1 MSRLTEYDRRIKQF
15 GAAEET
21 AGALSDISALRMQ
34 AIRKRF
40 EKNQL
45 FFDEIRSL
53 YGIVRASAAQKEA
66 EHVAER
72 VLYIAVTANKRF
84 AGTLARDTVDELARS
99 LAKDERATAF
109 VIGRFGWQYFDTL
122 GLSRRGRQILF
133 AGEGPTP
140 AEFRSLL
147 AHAARY
153 DRVFV
158 LYGRF
163 VNAFRQQVAMEE
175 ISQSPEPVAE
185 GKESYLFEPEVDALL
200 TFFNAQVRYA
210 LLERVMLES
219 ELARMAARFVTM
231 EEASQRAKEF
241 RIREERRRLREATAS
256 TNAALLETYAG
267 SAHWRNDQD
276 HE

>member
-1 MSRLTEYDRRIKQF
+1 MSRLTDYERRIKQYA
-15 GAAEET
+15 AAEDT

-34 AIRKRF
+34 AIRRRF

-45 FFDEIRSL
+45 YFDEVRSL
-53 YGIVRASAAQKEA
+53 YGIVRAGAEQEEA
-66 EHVAER
+66 EQAVKK
-72 VLYIAVTANKRF
+72 VLYIAVTANRRF
-84 AGTLARDTVDELARS
+84 AGTLARDTVDELARA
-99 LAKDERATAF
+99 LQKDESAMAF
-109 VIGRFGWQYFDTL
+109 VIGRLGWQYFDTL

-140 AEFRSLL
+140 AEFASLL

-163 VNAFRQQVAMEE
+163 VNAFRQEVAVEE
-175 ISQSPEPVAE
+175 ISQSPGPVE
-185 GKESYLFEPEVDALL
+185 GKESYFFEPEVQALL

-231 EEASQRAKEF
+231 EESRLRAHGLLT
-241 RIREERRRLREATAS
+241 REERRRMREATAS

-267 SAHWRNDQD
+267 SAHWRIDED

>member
-1 MSRLTEYDRRIKQF
+1 MSRLTDYDRRIKQY
-15 GAAEET
+15 AVAEET

-53 YGIVRASAAQKEA
+53 YGIVRASAELEEA
-66 EHVAER
+66 RHGAEK

-84 AGTLARDTVDELARS
+84 AGTLARDTVDALARA
-99 LAKDERATAF
+99 LQKDERATAF
-109 VIGRFGWQYFDTL
+109 VIGRLGWQYFDTL
-122 GLSRRGRQILF
+122 GLSKRGRQVLF

-140 AEFRSLL
+140 GEFASLL

-163 VNAFRQQVAMEE
+163 VNAFRQEVAMEE
-175 ISQSPEPVAE
+175 VSQSPEPVAD
-185 GKESYLFEPEVDALL
+185 GKEGYLFEPEVGALL

-231 EEASQRAKEF
+231 EESSQRAHAL
-241 RIREERRRLREATAS
+241 RTLEERRRTREATAS

-267 SAHWRNDQD
+267 SAHWR
-276 HE
+276 EGGEYE